1 MMEER
6 LGVVGE
12 GVISALGIW
21 CRCEPKT
28 TLKIKSIKNN
38 PMYYIH
44 IRICQLWILLL
55 NFLFL
60 SDTPFGR

>member
-1 MMEER
+1 MMEGR

-12 GVISALGIW
+12 GVISALCTR

-38 PMYYIH
+38 PMYYDFPGDAVAGKG
-44 IRICQLWILLL
+44 LIL
-55 NFLFL
+55 
-60 SDTPFGR
+60 